1 MRCVEGWHTGLP
13 LTTGNGKGA
22 AELSRARAATCS
34 TTVVAKTKVTP
45 DTTVRAGA
53 GQAAGI
59 EVTVRNTL
67 DTYLSRH
74 STMREV
80 PRVSWLRDVLGSR

>member
-1 MRCVEGWHTGLP
+1 MRVGTLGCPSPQGMAREQ
-13 LTTGNGKGA
+13 
-22 AELSRARAATCS
+22 LSRARAATCS

-67 DTYLSRH
+67 EACLSRH